1 MNRYLYSGPVYMF
14 DTLVSDKWQGETMAV
29 SEKKARSNLAYR
41 YKKQTG
47 RLSGSK
53 ITLPGKII
61 LVS

>member
-29 SEKKARSNLAYR
+29 SEKKARSNLAYQ
-41 YKKQTG
+41 YKKKTG